1 MNNIIEKYIRETY
14 YYIIKVEIVSGR
26 YNGEV
31 YYKIGEGTLKRPE
44 ELKKK
49 YSKFRNID
57 VEILDKKLLPQDI
70 NVGKRLKDKVIHRN
84 ILSKMNRVDSRIIE
98 TLLGTSD
105 GSNEFFETTILHS
118 DIEVVNYVDGVVNEL
133 AKDVNNFTAK
143 IKYDKNYYLHYNNKQ
158 SHVVSCANSD
168 KMFEHANVTD
178 MSQLLNKTVLLVGQ
192 YVPDMIAS
200 IAFIC
205 KEIIIWHDAEEQRHQ
220 YKYDKLNKKIVY
232 INSIKELMDMEKHI
246 DIILSN
252 PPYKMGNEIT
262 RAIVDNV
269 DFDVFINLMPCSCYK
284 AKNLFKDVNYI
295 EPAAE
300 GFDDAVVGD
309 SLTIAILE
317 KDAARYDNFD
327 ELENCKRDPQFQEYY
342 KLNAS
347 IKEGAVAQYVY
358 VLING
363 KTEEE
368 IINKLNQLNIEKDF
382 CITLRTAVDGV
393 HELSGKGAFDI
404 DWNVYKNKNFRDI
417 HYVWDTSMRNYH
429 TSTSYL
435 HFNSPVE
442 KQNLCR
448 FWYTGKSGLMHK
460 LIKGLNKTG
469 GSIAL
474 AIPRINWL
482 KSDRD
487 YEHATL
493 EDVMNWLREDNNL

>member
-26 YNGEV
+26 YSGEV

-49 YSKFRNID
+49 YSKLRNIN
-57 VEILDKKLLPQDI
+57 VEILDKKLLPQNIDM
-70 NVGKRLKDKVIHRN
+70 GKRLNDKVIHRN
-84 ILSKMNRVDSRIIE
+84 ISSKMNRVDSRIIE
-98 TLLGTSD
+98 NLLYTSD

-118 DIEVVNYVDGVVNEL
+118 DVEVVNYIDEVVNEL
-133 AKDVNNFTAK
+133 ARDINNFTVK
-143 IKYDKNYYLHYNNKQ
+143 IKYDKNYYLHYNNTQ
-158 SHVVSCANSD
+158 SHVVSCTNSD
-168 KMFEHANVTD
+168 KMFEHANITD

-220 YKYDKLNKKIVY
+220 YNYDKLNKKIVY
-232 INSIKELMDMEKHI
+232 INSLKELMDMEKHI

-269 DFDVFINLMPCSCYK
+269 DFDVFINLMPCRCYK

-300 GFDDAVVGD
+300 GFDDAVVGA

-317 KDAARYDNFD
+317 KDAARYSNFN
-327 ELENCKRDPQFQEYY
+327 ELENDKRDSQFQEYY
-342 KLNAS
+342 MLNMS
-347 IKEGAVAQYVY
+347 CPKKYP
-358 VLING
+358 
-363 KTEEE
+363 
-368 IINKLNQLNIEKDF
+368 NQLRPKVTDGDTLNND
-382 CITLRTAVDGV
+382 ITFVVGKRVCKDGV
-393 HELSGKGAFDI
+393 HRTQNTYDYKFNILKTINHTALPIDGDAFDI
-404 DWNVYKNKNFRDI
+404 WIMQFVTKSEKDNF
-417 HYVWDTSMRNYH
+417 M
-429 TSTSYL
+429 
-435 HFNSPVE
+435 
-442 KQNLCR
+442 R
-448 FWYTGKSGLMHK
+448 FWYKNPLMNN

-469 GSIAL
+469 GSPDT
-474 AIPRINWL
+474 AIPRINW
-482 KSDRD
+482 SISNRD

>member
-26 YNGEV
+26 YSGEV

-49 YSKFRNID
+49 YSKFRNIN
-57 VEILDKKLLPQDI
+57 VEILDKKLLPQNI
-70 NVGKRLKDKVIHRN
+70 NVGKRLNDKVIHRN
-84 ILSKMNRVDSRIIE
+84 ISSKMNRVDSRIIE
-98 TLLGTSD
+98 NLLYTSD
-105 GSNEFFETTILHS
+105 GSNEFFETTILHN
-118 DIEVVNYVDGVVNEL
+118 DTEVVNYIDEVVNEL
-133 AKDVNNFTAK
+133 AKDTNNFTAK
-143 IKYDKNYYLHYNNKQ
+143 INYDKNYYLHYNNNQ

-178 MSQLLNKTVLLVGQ
+178 MSQLFNKTVLLVGQ

-220 YKYDKLNKKIVY
+220 YEYDKLNKKIVY
-232 INSIKELMDMEKHI
+232 KNSLKELMDMEKHI

-269 DFDVFINLMPCSCYK
+269 DFDFFINLMPCRCYK

-317 KDAARYDNFD
+317 KDAARYSNFN
-327 ELENCKRDPQFQEYY
+327 ELENDKRDSQFQEYY
-342 KLNAS
+342 MLNMS
-347 IKEGAVAQYVY
+347 CPKKYP
-358 VLING
+358 
-363 KTEEE
+363 
-368 IINKLNQLNIEKDF
+368 NQLRPKVIDGN
-382 CITLRTAVDGV
+382 TLNNDTTFVVGKRVCRDGV
-393 HELSGKGAFDI
+393 HRTQNTYDYKFNILKTISHTALPIDGDAFDI
-404 DWNVYKNKNFRDI
+404 WIMQFVTKSEKDNF
-417 HYVWDTSMRNYH
+417 M
-429 TSTSYL
+429 
-435 HFNSPVE
+435 
-442 KQNLCR
+442 R
-448 FWYTGKSGLMHK
+448 FWYKNPLMNN

-469 GSIAL
+469 GSPDA
-474 AIPRINWL
+474 AIPRINWS

>member
-14 YYIIKVEIVSGR
+14 YYIIKVEIVDGR
-26 YNGEV
+26 YSGEV
-31 YYKIGEGTLKRPE
+31 YYKIGEGTSKRPE

-49 YSKFRNID
+49 YSKLRNIN
-57 VEILDKKLLPQDI
+57 VEILDKKLLPQ
-70 NVGKRLKDKVIHRN
+70 NTTVGKRLNDKVIHRN
-84 ILSKMNRVDSRIIE
+84 ISSKMNSVDSRIIE
-98 TLLGTSD
+98 NLLYTSD

-118 DIEVVNYVDGVVNEL
+118 DAEVVNYVDEVVNEL
-133 AKDVNNFTAK
+133 AKDINNFTAK
-143 IKYDKNYYLHYNNKQ
+143 IKYDKNYYLHYNNTQ
-158 SHVVSCANSD
+158 SHVVSCINSD

-220 YKYDKLNKKIVY
+220 YNYDKLNKKIVY
-232 INSIKELMDMEKHI
+232 INSLKELMDMEKHI

-269 DFDVFINLMPCSCYK
+269 DFDFFINLMPCRCYK

-317 KDAARYDNFD
+317 KDAARYSNFN
-327 ELENCKRDPQFQEYY
+327 ELENDKRDSQFQEYY
-342 KLNAS
+342 MLNMS
-347 IKEGAVAQYVY
+347 CPKKYP
-358 VLING
+358 
-363 KTEEE
+363 
-368 IINKLNQLNIEKDF
+368 NQLRPKVIDGN
-382 CITLRTAVDGV
+382 TLNNDTTFVVGKRVCRDGV
-393 HELSGKGAFDI
+393 HRTQNTYDYKFNILKTINHTALPIDGDAFDI
-404 DWNVYKNKNFRDI
+404 WIMQFVTKSEKDNF
-417 HYVWDTSMRNYH
+417 M
-429 TSTSYL
+429 
-435 HFNSPVE
+435 
-442 KQNLCR
+442 R
-448 FWYTGKSGLMHK
+448 FWYKNPLMNN

-469 GSIAL
+469 GSPDA
-474 AIPRINWL
+474 AIPRINW
-482 KSDRD
+482 SISNRD

>member
-26 YNGEV
+26 YSGEV

-49 YSKFRNID
+49 YSKFRNIN
-57 VEILDKKLLPQDI
+57 VEILDKKLLPQ
-70 NVGKRLKDKVIHRN
+70 NTTVGKRLNDKVIHRN
-84 ILSKMNRVDSRIIE
+84 ISSKMNSVDSRIIE
-98 TLLGTSD
+98 NLLYTSD

-118 DIEVVNYVDGVVNEL
+118 DVEVINYVDEVVNEL
-133 AKDVNNFTAK
+133 AKDINNFTAK

-158 SHVVSCANSD
+158 SHVVSCTNSD

-205 KEIIIWHDAEEQRHQ
+205 KEIIIWHDAEEQKHQ
-220 YKYDKLNKKIVY
+220 YEYDKLNKKIVY
-232 INSIKELMDMEKHI
+232 INSLKELMDMEKHI

-269 DFDVFINLMPCSCYK
+269 DFDVFINLMPCRCYK

-317 KDAARYDNFD
+317 KDAARYSNFN
-327 ELENCKRDPQFQEYY
+327 ELENDKRDSQFQEYY
-342 KLNAS
+342 MLNMS
-347 IKEGAVAQYVY
+347 CPKKYP
-358 VLING
+358 
-363 KTEEE
+363 
-368 IINKLNQLNIEKDF
+368 NQLRPKVTDGD
-382 CITLRTAVDGV
+382 TLNNDTTFVVGKRVCKDGV
-393 HELSGKGAFDI
+393 HRTQNTYDYKFNILKTINHTALPIDGDAFDI
-404 DWNVYKNKNFRDI
+404 WIMQFVTKSEKDNF
-417 HYVWDTSMRNYH
+417 M
-429 TSTSYL
+429 
-435 HFNSPVE
+435 
-442 KQNLCR
+442 R
-448 FWYTGKSGLMHK
+448 FWYKNPLMNN

-469 GSIAL
+469 GSPDV
-474 AIPRINWL
+474 AIPRINWS

>member
-1 MNNIIEKYIRETY
+1 MNSNIIEKYIRETY

-26 YNGEV
+26 YSGEV

-49 YSKFRNID
+49 YSKFRNIN
-57 VEILDKKLLPQDI
+57 VEILDKKLLPQNIDM
-70 NVGKRLKDKVIHRN
+70 GKRLNDKVIHRN
-84 ILSKMNRVDSRIIE
+84 ILSKMNSVDSRIIE
-98 TLLGTSD
+98 NLLYTSD
-105 GSNEFFETTILHS
+105 GSNEFFETTILHN
-118 DIEVVNYVDGVVNEL
+118 DIEVVNYIDEVVNEL
-133 AKDVNNFTAK
+133 AKDINNFTAK
-143 IKYDKNYYLHYNNKQ
+143 INYDKNYYLHYNNTQ
-158 SHVVSCANSD
+158 SHVVSCTNSD

-220 YKYDKLNKKIVY
+220 YNYDKLNKKIVY
-232 INSIKELMDMEKHI
+232 KNSLKELMDMEKHI

-269 DFDVFINLMPCSCYK
+269 DFDVFINLMPCRCYK

-295 EPAAE
+295 EPAVE

-317 KDAARYDNFD
+317 KDAARYSNFD
-327 ELENCKRDPQFQEYY
+327 ELENDKRDSQFQEYY
-342 KLNAS
+342 MLNMS
-347 IKEGAVAQYVY
+347 CPKKYP
-358 VLING
+358 
-363 KTEEE
+363 
-368 IINKLNQLNIEKDF
+368 NQLRPKVTDGDALNNDTTFVVGKRV
-382 CITLRTAVDGV
+382 CKDGV
-393 HELSGKGAFDI
+393 HRTQNNYDYKFNILKTINHTALPIDGDAFDI
-404 DWNVYKNKNFRDI
+404 WIMQFVTKSEKDNF
-417 HYVWDTSMRNYH
+417 M
-429 TSTSYL
+429 
-435 HFNSPVE
+435 
-442 KQNLCR
+442 R
-448 FWYTGKSGLMHK
+448 FWYKNPLMNN

-469 GSIAL
+469 GSPDV
-474 AIPRINWL
+474 AIPRINWSI
-482 KSDRD
+482 SDRD
-487 YEHATL
+487 YERATL

>member
-14 YYIIKVEIVSGR
+14 YYIIKVEIVGGR
-26 YNGEV
+26 YSGEV
-31 YYKIGEGTLKRPE
+31 YYKIGEGTSKRPE

-49 YSKFRNID
+49 YSKLRNIN
-57 VEILDKKLLPQDI
+57 VEILDKKLLPQNIDM
-70 NVGKRLKDKVIHRN
+70 GKRLNDKVIHRN
-84 ILSKMNRVDSRIIE
+84 ISSKMNRVDSRIIE
-98 TLLGTSD
+98 NLLYTSD

-118 DIEVVNYVDGVVNEL
+118 DVEVVNYVDEVVNEL
-133 AKDVNNFTAK
+133 AKDINNFTAK
-143 IKYDKNYYLHYNNKQ
+143 INYDKNYYLHYNNKQ

-205 KEIIIWHDAEEQRHQ
+205 KEIIIWHDTEEQRHR
-220 YKYDKLNKKIVY
+220 YEYDKLNDNKKIVY

-269 DFDVFINLMPCSCYK
+269 DFDVFINLMPCRCYK

-317 KDAARYDNFD
+317 KDAARYSNFN
-327 ELENCKRDPQFQEYY
+327 ELENDKRDSQFQEYY
-342 KLNAS
+342 MLNMS
-347 IKEGAVAQYVY
+347 CPKKYP
-358 VLING
+358 
-363 KTEEE
+363 
-368 IINKLNQLNIEKDF
+368 NQLRPKVIDGN
-382 CITLRTAVDGV
+382 TLNNDTTFVVGKRVCRDGV
-393 HELSGKGAFDI
+393 HRTQNTYDYKFNILKTINHTALPIDGDDFDI
-404 DWNVYKNKNFRDI
+404 WIMQFVTKSEKDNF
-417 HYVWDTSMRNYH
+417 M
-429 TSTSYL
+429 
-435 HFNSPVE
+435 
-442 KQNLCR
+442 R
-448 FWYTGKSGLMHK
+448 FWYKNSLMNN

-469 GSIAL
+469 GSPDA
-474 AIPRINWL
+474 AIPRINWSI
-482 KSDRD
+482 SDRD

>member
-1 MNNIIEKYIRETY
+1 MNSNIIEKYIRETY
-14 YYIIKVEIVSGR
+14 YYIIKVEIVGGR
-26 YNGEV
+26 YSGEV
-31 YYKIGEGTLKRPE
+31 YYKIGEGTSKRPE

-49 YSKFRNID
+49 YSKLRNIN
-57 VEILDKKLLPQDI
+57 VEILDKKLLPQ
-70 NVGKRLKDKVIHRN
+70 NTTAGKRLNDKAIHRN
-84 ILSKMNRVDSRIIE
+84 ILSKMSNVDSRIIE
-98 TLLGTSD
+98 NLLYTSD

-118 DIEVVNYVDGVVNEL
+118 DIEVVNYIDEVVNEL
-133 AKDVNNFTAK
+133 AKDINNFTAK

-158 SHVVSCANSD
+158 SHVVSCTNSD

-205 KEIIIWHDAEEQRHQ
+205 KEIIIWHDAEEQKHQ
-220 YKYDKLNKKIVY
+220 YEYDKLNKKIVY
-232 INSIKELMDMEKHI
+232 INSLKELMDMGKHI

-269 DFDVFINLMPCSCYK
+269 DFDVFINLMPCSYYK
-284 AKNLFKDVNYI
+284 AKNLFKDVKYI
-295 EPAAE
+295 ESA
-300 GFDDAVVGD
+300 DDDFTDAHIGGT
-309 SLTIAILE
+309 LTIAVMEKEALE
-317 KDAARYDNFD
+317 YNSFEELMNYRRDAQ
-327 ELENCKRDPQFQEYY
+327 LQEYY

-347 IKEGAVAQYVY
+347 VKNGAVAQFVWCKES
-358 VLING
+358 G

-368 IINKLNQLNIEKDF
+368 ILNNLSQLNIEKDF

-393 HELSGKGAFDI
+393 HELGGKGAFDI

-417 HYVWDTSMRNYH
+417 HYSWDTSANLYR
-429 TSTSYL
+429 TSTVYL
-435 HFNSPVE
+435 HLNSSVE

-460 LIKGLNKTG
+460 LIKGLQAST
-469 GSIAL
+469 SIAL
-474 AIPRINWL
+474 AIPRINWS

>member
-14 YYIIKVEIVSGR
+14 YYIIKVEIIGGR

-49 YSKFRNID
+49 YSKLRNIN
-57 VEILDKKLLPQDI
+57 VEILDKKLLPQ
-70 NVGKRLKDKVIHRN
+70 NTTVGKRLNDKVIHRN

-98 TLLGTSD
+98 NLLYTSD

-118 DIEVVNYVDGVVNEL
+118 DIEVVNYIDEVVNEL
-133 AKDVNNFTAK
+133 AKDINNFTAK
-143 IKYDKNYYLHYNNKQ
+143 ISYNKNYYLHYNNTQ
-158 SHVVSCANSD
+158 SHVVSCKNSD
-168 KMFEHANVTD
+168 RMFEHANVTD

-205 KEIIIWHDAEEQRHQ
+205 KEIIIWHDTEEQRHR
-220 YKYDKLNKKIVY
+220 YEYDKLNDNKKIVY
-232 INSIKELMDMEKHI
+232 INSLKELMDMEKHI

-269 DFDVFINLMPCSCYK
+269 DFDVFVNLMPCRCYK
-284 AKNLFKDVNYI
+284 DKTKKKSLFKDVKYI

-317 KDAARYDNFD
+317 KDAARYSNFN
-327 ELENCKRDPQFQEYY
+327 ELENDKRDSQFQEYY
-342 KLNAS
+342 MLNMS
-347 IKEGAVAQYVY
+347 CPKKYP
-358 VLING
+358 
-363 KTEEE
+363 
-368 IINKLNQLNIEKDF
+368 NQLRPKVTDGD
-382 CITLRTAVDGV
+382 TLNNDTTFVVGKRVCKDGV
-393 HELSGKGAFDI
+393 HRTQNTYDYKFNILKTINHTALPIDGDAFDI
-404 DWNVYKNKNFRDI
+404 WIMQFVTKSEKDNF
-417 HYVWDTSMRNYH
+417 M
-429 TSTSYL
+429 
-435 HFNSPVE
+435 
-442 KQNLCR
+442 R
-448 FWYTGKSGLMHK
+448 FWYKNPLMNN

-469 GSIAL
+469 GSPDA
-474 AIPRINWL
+474 AIPRINW
-482 KSDRD
+482 SISNRD

-493 EDVMNWLREDNNL
+493 EDVMNWLGEDNNL

>member
-14 YYIIKVEIVSGR
+14 YYIIKVEIVGGR

-31 YYKIGEGTLKRPE
+31 YYKIGEGTSKRPE

-49 YSKFRNID
+49 YSKLRNIN
-57 VEILDKKLLPQDI
+57 VEILDKKLLPQ
-70 NVGKRLKDKVIHRN
+70 NTTVGKRLNDKVIHRN
-84 ILSKMNRVDSRIIE
+84 ILSKMNSVDSRIIE
-98 TLLGTSD
+98 NLLYTSD
-105 GSNEFFETTILHS
+105 GSNEFFETTILHN
-118 DIEVVNYVDGVVNEL
+118 DIEVVNYIDEVVNEL
-133 AKDVNNFTAK
+133 AKDINNFTAK

-205 KEIIIWHDAEEQRHQ
+205 KEIIIWHDAEEQKHQ

-232 INSIKELMDMEKHI
+232 INSLKELMDMGKHI
-246 DIILSN
+246 NIILSN

-269 DFDVFINLMPCSCYK
+269 DFDVFINLMPCRCYK

-317 KDAARYDNFD
+317 KDAARYSNFN
-327 ELENCKRDPQFQEYY
+327 ELENDKRDSQFQEYY
-342 KLNAS
+342 MLNMS
-347 IKEGAVAQYVY
+347 CPKKYP
-358 VLING
+358 
-363 KTEEE
+363 
-368 IINKLNQLNIEKDF
+368 NQLRPKVTDGD
-382 CITLRTAVDGV
+382 TLNNDTTFVVGKRVCKDGV
-393 HELSGKGAFDI
+393 HRTQNTYDYKFNILKTINHTALPIDGDAFDI
-404 DWNVYKNKNFRDI
+404 WIMQFVTKSEKDNF
-417 HYVWDTSMRNYH
+417 M
-429 TSTSYL
+429 
-435 HFNSPVE
+435 
-442 KQNLCR
+442 R
-448 FWYTGKSGLMHK
+448 FWYKNPLMNN

-469 GSIAL
+469 GSPDT
-474 AIPRINWL
+474 AIPRINW
-482 KSDRD
+482 SISNRD

>member
-1 MNNIIEKYIRETY
+1 MNNNVIEKYIRETY

-26 YNGEV
+26 YSGEV
-31 YYKIGEGTLKRPE
+31 YYKIGEGTSKRPE

-49 YSKFRNID
+49 YSKLRNIN
-57 VEILDKKLLPQDI
+57 VEILDKKLLPQ
-70 NVGKRLKDKVIHRN
+70 NTTVGRRLNDKVIHRN
-84 ILSKMNRVDSRIIE
+84 ISSKMNSVDSRIIE
-98 TLLGTSD
+98 NLLYTSD

-118 DIEVVNYVDGVVNEL
+118 DIEVVNYIDEVVNEL
-133 AKDVNNFTAK
+133 ARDINNFTAK

-158 SHVVSCANSD
+158 SHVVSCTNSD

-205 KEIIIWHDAEEQRHQ
+205 KEIIIWHDAEEQKHQ
-220 YKYDKLNKKIVY
+220 YEYDKLNKKIVY
-232 INSIKELMDMEKHI
+232 KNSLKELMDMEKHI

-269 DFDVFINLMPCSCYK
+269 DFDVFINLMPCRCYK

-295 EPAAE
+295 EPTAE

-317 KDAARYDNFD
+317 KDAARYSNFD
-327 ELENCKRDPQFQEYY
+327 ELENDKRDSQFQEYY
-342 KLNAS
+342 MLNMS
-347 IKEGAVAQYVY
+347 CPKKYP
-358 VLING
+358 
-363 KTEEE
+363 
-368 IINKLNQLNIEKDF
+368 NQLRPKVTDGD
-382 CITLRTAVDGV
+382 TLNNDTTFVVGKRVCKDGV
-393 HELSGKGAFDI
+393 HRTQNTYDYKFNILKTINHTALPIDGDDFDI
-404 DWNVYKNKNFRDI
+404 WIMQFVTKSEKDNF
-417 HYVWDTSMRNYH
+417 M
-429 TSTSYL
+429 
-435 HFNSPVE
+435 
-442 KQNLCR
+442 R
-448 FWYTGKSGLMHK
+448 FWYKNPLMNN
-460 LIKGLNKTG
+460 LIKGLKKTG
-469 GSIAL
+469 GSPDV
-474 AIPRINWL
+474 AIPRINWS

>member
-14 YYIIKVEIVSGR
+14 YYIIKVEIVGGR

-31 YYKIGEGTLKRPE
+31 YYKIGEGTSKRPE

-49 YSKFRNID
+49 YSKLRNIN
-57 VEILDKKLLPQDI
+57 VEILDKKLLPQ
-70 NVGKRLKDKVIHRN
+70 NTTAGKRLNDKVIHRN
-84 ILSKMNRVDSRIIE
+84 ISSKMNSVDSRIIE

-105 GSNEFFETTILHS
+105 GSNEFFETTILHN
-118 DIEVVNYVDGVVNEL
+118 DIEVVNYIDEVVNEL
-133 AKDVNNFTAK
+133 AEDINNFTAK
-143 IKYDKNYYLHYNNKQ
+143 IKYDKNYYLHYNNTQ
-158 SHVVSCANSD
+158 SHVVSCINSD

-205 KEIIIWHDAEEQRHQ
+205 KEIIIWHDAEEQKHQ

-347 IKEGAVAQYVY
+347 IRSAIMEGSCVY
-358 VLING
+358 IFGN
-363 KTEEE
+363 TEEE
-368 IINKLNQLNIEKDF
+368 LLMNLNNLNIDKDF
-382 CITLRTAVDGV
+382 CITTRTAVDGV
-393 HELSGKGAFDI
+393 HELDGKGAFDI
-404 DWNVYKNKNFRDI
+404 DYNINKNIGAGDI
-417 HYVWDTSMRNYH
+417 HYYYDVSMKKYH
-429 TSTSYL
+429 TTTFYL
-435 HFNSPVE
+435 HFNSSVE

-474 AIPRINWL
+474 AIPRINW
-482 KSDRD
+482 SISNRD

>member
-14 YYIIKVEIVSGR
+14 YYIIKVEIVGGR
-26 YNGEV
+26 YSGEV
-31 YYKIGEGTLKRPE
+31 YYKIGEGTSKRPE

-49 YSKFRNID
+49 YSKLRNIN
-57 VEILDKKLLPQDI
+57 VEILDKKLLPQ
-70 NVGKRLKDKVIHRN
+70 NTTVGKRLNDKVIHRN
-84 ILSKMNRVDSRIIE
+84 ILSKMNSVDSRIIE
-98 TLLGTSD
+98 NLLYTSD

-118 DIEVVNYVDGVVNEL
+118 DIEVVNYIDEVVNEL
-133 AKDVNNFTAK
+133 AKDINNFTAK

-168 KMFEHANVTD
+168 KMFEHANITD
-178 MSQLLNKTVLLVGQ
+178 MSQLFNKTVLLVGQ

-269 DFDVFINLMPCSCYK
+269 DFDVFINLMPCHCYK

-317 KDAARYDNFD
+317 KDAARYSNFN
-327 ELENCKRDPQFQEYY
+327 ELENDKRDSQFQEYY
-342 KLNAS
+342 MLNMS
-347 IKEGAVAQYVY
+347 CPKKYP
-358 VLING
+358 
-363 KTEEE
+363 
-368 IINKLNQLNIEKDF
+368 NQLRPKVTDGD
-382 CITLRTAVDGV
+382 TLNNDTTFVVGKRVCKDGV
-393 HELSGKGAFDI
+393 HRTQNTYDYKFNILKTINHTALPIDGDAFGIWIMQFVTKSEKD
-404 DWNVYKNKNFRDI
+404 NF
-417 HYVWDTSMRNYH
+417 M
-429 TSTSYL
+429 
-435 HFNSPVE
+435 
-442 KQNLCR
+442 R
-448 FWYTGKSGLMHK
+448 FWYKNPLMNN

-469 GSIAL
+469 GSPDT
-474 AIPRINWL
+474 AIPRINWS

>member
-26 YNGEV
+26 YSGEV

-49 YSKFRNID
+49 YSKLRNIN
-57 VEILDKKLLPQDI
+57 VEILDKKLLPQNIDM
-70 NVGKRLKDKVIHRN
+70 GKRLNDKVIHRN
-84 ILSKMNRVDSRIIE
+84 ISSKMNRVDSRIIE
-98 TLLGTSD
+98 NLLYTSD

-118 DIEVVNYVDGVVNEL
+118 DVEVVNYIDEVVNEL
-133 AKDVNNFTAK
+133 ARDINNFTVK
-143 IKYDKNYYLHYNNKQ
+143 IKYDKNYYLHYNNTQ
-158 SHVVSCANSD
+158 SHVVSCTNSD
-168 KMFEHANVTD
+168 KMFEHANITD

-220 YKYDKLNKKIVY
+220 YNYDKLNKKIVY
-232 INSIKELMDMEKHI
+232 INSLKELMDMEKHI

-269 DFDVFINLMPCSCYK
+269 DFDVFINLMPCRCYK

-300 GFDDAVVGD
+300 GFDDAVVGA

-317 KDAARYDNFD
+317 KDAARYSNFN
-327 ELENCKRDPQFQEYY
+327 ELENDKRDSQFQEYY
-342 KLNAS
+342 MLNMS
-347 IKEGAVAQYVY
+347 CPKKYP
-358 VLING
+358 
-363 KTEEE
+363 
-368 IINKLNQLNIEKDF
+368 NQLRPKVTDGDTLNND
-382 CITLRTAVDGV
+382 ITFVVGKRVCKDGV
-393 HELSGKGAFDI
+393 HRTQNTYDYKFNILKTINHTALPIDGDAFGIWIMQFVTKSEKD
-404 DWNVYKNKNFRDI
+404 NF
-417 HYVWDTSMRNYH
+417 M
-429 TSTSYL
+429 
-435 HFNSPVE
+435 
-442 KQNLCR
+442 R
-448 FWYTGKSGLMHK
+448 FWYKNPLMNN

-469 GSIAL
+469 GSPDT
-474 AIPRINWL
+474 AIPRINW
-482 KSDRD
+482 SISNRD

>member
-14 YYIIKVEIVSGR
+14 YYIIKVEIVGGR
-26 YNGEV
+26 YSGEV
-31 YYKIGEGTLKRPE
+31 YYKIGEGTSKRPE

-49 YSKFRNID
+49 YSKFRNIN
-57 VEILDKKLLPQDI
+57 VEILDKKLLPQ
-70 NVGKRLKDKVIHRN
+70 NTTVGKRLNDKVIHRN
-84 ILSKMNRVDSRIIE
+84 ISSKMNSVDSRIIE
-98 TLLGTSD
+98 NLLYTSD

-118 DIEVVNYVDGVVNEL
+118 DIEVVNYIDEVVNEL
-133 AKDVNNFTAK
+133 AKDINNFTAK

-158 SHVVSCANSD
+158 SHVVSCTNSD

-220 YKYDKLNKKIVY
+220 YNYDKLNKKIVY
-232 INSIKELMDMEKHI
+232 KNSLKELMDMEKHI

-269 DFDVFINLMPCSCYK
+269 DFDVFINLMPCRCYK

-295 EPAAE
+295 EPAVE

-317 KDAARYDNFD
+317 KDVARYSNFE
-327 ELENCKRDPQFQEYY
+327 ELENDKRDSQFQEYY
-342 KLNAS
+342 MLNMS
-347 IKEGAVAQYVY
+347 CPKKYP
-358 VLING
+358 
-363 KTEEE
+363 
-368 IINKLNQLNIEKDF
+368 NQLRPKVTDGD
-382 CITLRTAVDGV
+382 TLNNDTTFVVGKRVCKDGV
-393 HELSGKGAFDI
+393 HRTQNTYDYKFNILKTIDHTALPIDGDAFDI
-404 DWNVYKNKNFRDI
+404 WIMQFVTKSEKDNF
-417 HYVWDTSMRNYH
+417 M
-429 TSTSYL
+429 
-435 HFNSPVE
+435 
-442 KQNLCR
+442 R
-448 FWYTGKSGLMHK
+448 FWYKNPLMNN
-460 LIKGLNKTG
+460 LIKGLKKTG
-469 GSIAL
+469 GSPDV
-474 AIPRINWL
+474 AIPRINW
-482 KSDRD
+482 SISNRD